1 MRGRQLLVTVALVL
15 AALLVL
21 GIAVWWLLFKD
32 TASTR
37 RPVVQPPML
46 ALPPSAAAPAAP
58 GKTTG
63 AGDTAGRDDARTR
76 AAGSADAGRRADA
89 DAG

>member
-1 MRGRQLLVTVALVL
+1 MRGRQLLVTVVLVL
-15 AALLVL
+15 AAVLVL

-46 ALPPSAAAPAAP
+46 ALWPSWSVVTKPSSRP
-58 GKTTG
+58 LK
-63 AGDTAGRDDARTR
+63 
-76 AAGSADAGRRADA
+76 RRWSR
-89 DAG
+89 

>member
-21 GIAVWWLLFKD
+21 GIAVWWMLFKD

-46 ALPPSAAAPAAP
+46 ALPPGKPAATAPA
-58 GKTTG
+58 T
-63 AGDTAGRDDARTR
+63 
-76 AAGSADAGRRADA
+76 
-89 DAG
+89 